1 MMSSTAFRL
10 VLLVSCAHALVHV
23 YELALPSVE
32 QEIAAEY
39 FARDV
44 EAGKAM
50 TGQLSNS
57 WRLMWGLGAIVAG
70 WLVDRFG
77 SKKLLAIYL
86 LGSACTCALAAAS
99 RQQSGLFVAMI
110 AMGAF
115 ASIYHPAGLALI
127 SRETTPDNRSRA
139 LGLHGI
145 FGSAGIGTAPLFVGG
160 MLAIDASWR
169 QVYWFLMGPGLMLGA
184 VFLIQMWRGS
194 SPAADLPSVGSPAH
208 TEQEHSDWRS
218 FFTLTLMA
226 AMQGF
231 VYSAVLSFLP
241 RFLNGVH
248 LPDGWGVDLPAASQ
262 SNFLAAGVLVLG
274 CIGQFLAG
282 RYARAERLE
291 QQLALITLANVPFL
305 AWMALADGMQRLVA
319 AGLWATVHFMHQP
332 IYNSLIATYTP
343 LRSRSLCYGFSF
355 AMGLGLGSFGASFA
369 GYTMSNQVVYGTLA
383 GVAAVASLLCG
394 VLWVWNR
401 KSR

>member
-1 MMSSTAFRL
+1 MMSSTALKL
-10 VLLVSCAHALVHV
+10 VLLVSCAHALVHI

-32 QEIAAEY
+32 QQIAAEY
-39 FARDV
+39 FAADV
-44 EAGKAM
+44 EAGKAL
-50 TGQLSNS
+50 TGKLSTA

-77 SKKLLAIYL
+77 SPRLLAIYL
-86 LGSACTCALAAAS
+86 LGCAGTCALAALA
-99 RQQSGLFVAMI
+99 REKTGLFLAMI

-160 MLAIDASWR
+160 VLAFDASWR
-169 QVYWFLMGPGLMLGA
+169 EVYWSLMVPGLVLGT
-184 VFLIQMWRGS
+184 VFVLQCRKGGR
-194 SPAADLPSVGSPAH
+194 SPDPETEASP
-208 TEQEHSDWRS
+208 EHSSEQQHADWRS
-218 FFTLTLMA
+218 FFTLTTMA

-231 VYSAVLSFLP
+231 IYSAVLSFLP
-241 RFLNGVH
+241 RYLHGVELTTLFGH
-248 LPDGWGVDLPAASQ
+248 SLPMASQ

-274 CIGQFLAG
+274 CVGQYLAG
-282 RYARAERLE
+282 RFARAAHLER
-291 QQLALITLANVPFL
+291 QLGLVTLANVPFL
-305 AWMALADGMQRLVA
+305 VWMAFADGSPRVVA
-319 AGLWATVHFMHQP
+319 AGLWAAVHFMHQP

-355 AMGLGLGSFGASFA
+355 AMGLGLGSFGATFA
-369 GYTMSNQVVYGTLA
+369 GNTMENRDVYGTLA
-383 GVAAVASLLCG
+383 GIALVAALCCG

-401 KSR
+401 NTR

>member
-1 MMSSTAFRL
+1 MSSATMRL

-32 QEIAAEY
+32 QEIAGE
-39 FARDV
+39 FFTDDV
-44 EAGKAM
+44 EAGKAF

-70 WLVDRFG
+70 WLVDRYG
-77 SKKLLAIYL
+77 SKRLLAVYL
-86 LGSACTCALAAAS
+86 LGAAATCVLAAGTTEK
-99 RQQSGLFVAMI
+99 SGLFVSMI

-127 SRETTPDNRSRA
+127 SRETTPENRSRA

-145 FGSAGIGTAPLFVGG
+145 FGSAGIGTAPLVVGG
-160 MLAIDASWR
+160 LLAFDFSWR
-169 QVYWFLMGPGLMLGA
+169 QIYWVLMTPGLTLGL
-184 VFLIQMWRGS
+184 VFLAQAWRGQSTSALRKSITAS
-194 SPAADLPSVGSPAH
+194 STA
-208 TEQEHSDWRS
+208 EQEHADWRS

-226 AMQGF
+226 ALQGF

-241 RFLNGVH
+241 RYLNGVQ
-248 LPDGWGVDLPAASQ
+248 LPDVPGIEIPTASQ

-274 CIGQFLAG
+274 CLGQYLAG
-282 RYARAERLE
+282 RYARAQRLE
-291 QQLALITLANVPFL
+291 QQLAMVTLCNVPFL
-305 AWMALADGMQRLVA
+305 AWMAVADGSQRVVA

-343 LRSRSLCYGFSF
+343 LRTRSLCYGFSF

-369 GYTMSNQVVYGTLA
+369 GYTVQNHIVYGTLA
-383 GVAAVASLLCG
+383 GVALVASMLCG
-394 VLWVWNR
+394 VLWIWNR
-401 KSR
+401 NTR